1 MENGPDM
8 PESDNVLSDIEEGE
22 DGITKYSQMLLGFI
36 RKEIFQDRKNVSVE
50 EVVTLVAALTDL
62 AVDLLAKFRKEPME
76 PSRVAEIGREVF
88 KLMVG
93 KVGFELGQ
101 LQRPQLYT

>member
-1 MENGPDM
+1 M
-8 PESDNVLSDIEEGE
+8 PESNDVLADIEEGG
-22 DGITKYSQMLLGFI
+22 DGIAKYSRMLLEFI
-36 RKEIFQDRKNVSVE
+36 RRDIFQDRKNVSVE

-62 AVDLLAKFRKEPME
+62 AVDLLAKFRKEPMD
-76 PSRVAEIGREVF
+76 PSRVAEIGRELF

-93 KVGFELGQ
+93 KVGFEPGQ